1 MVPLVQN
8 EQEGL
13 ELSEESDPTVLE
25 GFHWEGISLVSGSA
39 RKRSFSE
46 SSVIAD
52 RNPSAY
58 SFFSEQA
65 KIKESGQRQ
74 VIAATHPHHITSG
87 FETST
92 DIDADQKEETPSL
105 ALSPFM
111 SERTEA
117 SRRSPSLQATSEIT
131 GCTEQDQESPEKRTP
146 LLEKQNVLEISE
158 ENHPSSNSASLFAV
172 SNNIDAATD
181 SSCTSGTEQNDS
193 QGIGKKRRATGV
205 SVQFCPALMCW
216 KGSFPVNGHSALE

>member
-13 ELSEESDPTVLE
+13 ELSEESDPSTLE
-25 GFHWEGISLVSGSA
+25 GFQWEGISLAVSGSA

-65 KIKESGQRQ
+65 KIKENGQRQ
-74 VIAATHPHHITSG
+74 VMAGRHSDHVTSG
-87 FETST
+87 HEVST
-92 DIDADQKEETPSL
+92 DIEADQKEETPSL
-105 ALSPFM
+105 ALSPSM
-111 SERTEA
+111 SERAETCG
-117 SRRSPSLQATSEIT
+117 RSHSLQATSEIT
-131 GCTEQDQESPEKRTP
+131 GLTEQDQESPEKRAL

-158 ENHPSSNSASLFAV
+158 ENRPASNSASLLAV

-205 SVQFCPALMCW
+205 SVQFCPALIC
-216 KGSFPVNGHSALE
+216 

>member
-13 ELSEESDPTVLE
+13 ELSEESDPSALE
-25 GFHWEGISLVSGSA
+25 GFQWEGISLAVSGSA

-74 VIAATHPHHITSG
+74 VMAASHSDHLTSG
-87 FETST
+87 YEVRT
-92 DIDADQKEETPSL
+92 DIEADQKEETPSL
-105 ALSPFM
+105 ALSPFL
-111 SERTEA
+111 SERAEA
-117 SRRSPSLQATSEIT
+117 SGRSHSLQATSEVT
-131 GCTEQDQESPEKRTP
+131 GHREQDQESPEKRTP
-146 LLEKQNVLEISE
+146 LLEKQNVLQMSE
-158 ENHPSSNSASLFAV
+158 ENRPASNNASLLAV
-172 SNNIDAATD
+172 SNNVDAATD
-181 SSCTSGTEQNDS
+181 SSYTSGTEQNDS

-205 SVQFCPALMCW
+205 SVQFCPALMC
-216 KGSFPVNGHSALE
+216 

>member
-13 ELSEESDPTVLE
+13 ELGEESDLSTLE
-25 GFHWEGISLVSGSA
+25 GFQWEGISLAVPGSA

-74 VIAATHPHHITSG
+74 IIAASHSHHITSG
-87 FETST
+87 YEASADIEADMKQETS
-92 DIDADQKEETPSL
+92 SL
-105 ALSPFM
+105 PLSPFI
-111 SERTEA
+111 SERTET
-117 SRRSPSLQATSEIT
+117 SGRRHSLQATSEVT
-131 GCTEQDQESPEKRTP
+131 GLTKQDQESPEKRTP

-158 ENHPSSNSASLFAV
+158 ENRPASNNASLLAV

-205 SVQFCPALMCW
+205 SVQFC
-216 KGSFPVNGHSALE
+216 SALVC